1 MPQMLAWE
9 LVVEAEALRKQGWTI
24 SAIARHLGVTRV
36 TGPQDLRGQRTP
48 GVRPS
53 SAPDPFAEYVEYCRL
68 RLAADPH
75 LWATTLFDEV
85 TALGYAESYPSFTR
99 AIRERAL
106 RPVCAACKQNRS
118 PDRGVIDHPPG
129 DEPLWARRGFALS
142 AGGWGGGKHCRGANR
157 AAPAP
162 EPLARLAGRVHR
174 SATPGG

>member
-1 MPQMLAWE
+1 MLAWE

-36 TGPQDLRGQRTP
+36 TVRHYLSGERTP
-48 GVRPS
+48 GVRAS
-53 SAPDPFAEYVEYCRL
+53 SAPDLFADYVEYCRL

-85 TALGYAESYPSFTR
+85 TALGYAGSYPSFTR

-129 DEPLWARRGFALS
+129 DETQWD
-142 AGGWGGGKHCRGANR
+142 
-157 AAPAP
+157 
-162 EPLARLAGRVHR
+162 
-174 SATPGG
+174 